1 MDGQTRRKEMIAM
14 LKKAKGPISGVSLGK
29 TFGISRQVV
38 VQDVAL
44 LRAEGYDVLATARG
58 YILNQEAGMLATRMI
73 GVKHG
78 DEDLLDEL
86 NTIVDN
92 GGRVRNVIISHSIYG
107 DVVGDLMLKNRRDV
121 KQFVDKVKENKAVPL
136 SMLTDGVHIHTVE
149 AGSEEEL
156 DIIEG
161 ELKAKGYLYEY

>member
-1 MDGQTRRKEMIAM
+1 MDGQTRRKKLIKM
-14 LKKAKGPISGVSLGK
+14 LEQGTKPISGVAVGK

-44 LRAEGYDVLATARG
+44 LRAEGYDILATARG
-58 YILNQEAGMLATRMI
+58 YILNKEAGHLATRMM
-73 GVKHG
+73 GVRHG
-78 DEDLLDEL
+78 EEQLQDEL

-121 KQFVDKVKENKAVPL
+121 QAFVDKVKESGAAPL
-136 SMLTDGVHIHTVE
+136 SVLTEGVHIHTIE
-149 AGSEEEL
+149 AATEEEL

-161 ELKAKGYLYEY
+161 ELRNKGYLYQY